1 MQQVARYDNL
11 LGIVDLIIFVSL
23 YKYID
28 FLILLLRKA
37 LPFPSP
43 IKISWKFLKQHSP
56 FPIF

>member
-11 LGIVDLIIFVSL
+11 LGIVNLIIFVSL

-28 FLILLLRKA
+28 FLILLLRKS
-37 LPFPSP
+37 LPFSSL
-43 IKISWKFLKQHSP
+43 IKISWKFLKQHSS

>member
-11 LGIVDLIIFVSL
+11 LGIVDLIIFASL

-37 LPFPSP
+37 LPFPSL
-43 IKISWKFLKQHSP
+43 IKISWKFLK
-56 FPIF
+56 